1 MTKPQSSYRKLEKA
15 MNEAPKEYDQIKK
28 LIETKDNNDLKT
40 FSNNSSKNVDKNV
53 KMLPH
58 KKK

>member
-1 MTKPQSSYRKLEKA
+1 

-28 LIETKDNNDLKT
+28 LIENKENNDLKM
-40 FSNNSSKNVDKNV
+40 FSSNSFINVDKKV
-53 KMLPH
+53 KLFPH